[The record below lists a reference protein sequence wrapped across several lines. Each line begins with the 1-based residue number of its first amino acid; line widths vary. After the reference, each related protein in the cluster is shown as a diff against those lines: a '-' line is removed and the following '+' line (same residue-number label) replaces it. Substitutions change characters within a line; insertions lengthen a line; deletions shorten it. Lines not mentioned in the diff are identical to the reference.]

1 MQAYSSFSINFQKY
15 LRSLSQ
21 AKHRKKLNRYIA
33 EGEKICQW
41 IILHK
46 PEEIEYLI
54 CTDNWYDSLIS
65 KKISENVNLIRIDE
79 KTLKSFSQLSNGVQ
93 IMIIAYQK
101 LKTFKDVLKPKLK
114 AVYLDD
120 VQDPGNVG
128 TIVRTAAWLNFDAVI
143 RSNGSADFYN
153 PKVIQSA
160 MGSHVSISLVSE
172 DIQDLPLQGI
182 SVLGTS
188 LTGTAIDNNLDFGEQ
203 VMLVIGNESKGIR
216 ESTRS
221 LLTSQLLI
229 PGDRSKAESLN
240 AAVAFGIIAS
250 RI

>member
-21 AKHRKKLNRYIA
+21 AKYRKKLKRYIA
-33 EGEKICQW
+33 EGDKICQW
-41 IILHK
+41 IISYK

-54 CTDNWYDSLIS
+54 CTNNWYDSHIS
-65 KKISENVNLIRIDE
+65 PRLSENFNVIRIDE

-93 IMIIAYQK
+93 SMIIAYQN
-101 LKTFKDVLKPKLK
+101 LKTFKDVLKPKFK

-128 TIVRTAAWLNFDAVI
+128 AIIRTAAWLNFDAVI
-143 RSNGSADFYN
+143 RSIGSADYYN

-160 MGSHVSISLVSE
+160 MGSHVSISLVSQ
-172 DIQDLPLQGI
+172 DIQKLPLQGI
-182 SVLGTS
+182 NVVGTS
-188 LTGTAIDNNLDFGEQ
+188 LTGAEMDKNLDLGDQ
-203 VMLVIGNESKGIR
+203 VIIVIGNESKGMR
-216 ESTRS
+216 ESTRG
-221 LLTSQLLI
+221 LLTSRLLI
-229 PGDRSKAESLN
+229 PGDRSRAESLN